1 MVDQQIERIVHNDEM
16 LAIIVRASF
25 SADGIEFLT
34 PDAYSLQLGFMTRPK
49 GYSIEPHLHLPVER
63 KAIYTQEVLFI
74 RRGSVRVDFYTQEK
88 EYLFSRVLNQGDLI
102 LLICGG
108 HGFHAID
115 EVDIVEVKQ
124 GPYLAD
130 GDKERFEGVTGDAVS
145 MNGDQN
151 KMSVQS

>member
-1 MVDQQIERIVHNDEM
+1 MVGQQIERIVHDDEM
-16 LAIIVRASF
+16 LAIIVRSSF
-25 SADGIEFLT
+25 SAEGIEFLT
-34 PDAYSLQLGFMTRPK
+34 PDDFSLQLGFMTRPK

-63 KAIYTQEVLFI
+63 KATYTQEVLLI

-88 EYLFSRVLNQGDLI
+88 EYLFSRVLTQGDLI

-124 GPYLAD
+124 GPYMAD
-130 GDKERFEGVTGDAVS
+130 GDKERFESVVADEVTLDVG
-145 MNGDQN
+145 QN
-151 KMSVQS
+151 